1 MKNILNRKNLFSGVF
16 GYAVGTNIPTY
27 EPTELMFW
35 VIAFPILVVG
45 IVLYSKLK
53 EG

>member
-1 MKNILNRKNLFSGVF
+1 MKNILNRKNLFAGVF
-16 GYAVGTNIPTY
+16 GYAIGTNMDYP
-27 EPTELMFW
+27 PTELMFW

-45 IVLYSKLK
+45 IVLYHNLK